1 MEEKKETSENKPT
14 FRDKFLKGKG
24 LFQYLR
30 SVIVSQISGWTDI
43 GMSQLAFAVLDLP
56 AWIAG
61 AIGPVCGGIV
71 NCSINYKFTFRV
83 DNGNVRNIVI
93 KYFMVWIV
101 SLTLNSQGTRLANE
115 VLAGWLSAFG
125 IDRDLCFFIARV
137 SVSLLVSVCWNFFM
151 QKYFVYRDVPFD
163 RSLNH
168 LLGSPHK
175 K

>member
-1 MEEKKETSENKPT
+1 MK
-14 FRDKFLKGKG
+14 DKFLKGKG

-43 GMSQLAFAVLDLP
+43 GMSQLAFAVLNLP

-101 SLTLNSQGTRLANE
+101 SLTLNSQGTQWFNHF
-115 VLAGWLSAFG
+115 VDGLSLMDALG
-125 IDRDLCFFIARV
+125 VSHDMRFFIARV
-137 SVSLLVSVCWNFFM
+137 TASLLVSVCWNFFM
-151 QKYFVYRDVPFD
+151 QKYFVYRDVRFD
-163 RSLNH
+163 RSLNR
-168 LLGSPHK
+168 LLGTPSSQRK
-175 K
+175 